1 MREPRPFLYP
11 LLRGAAVGALVALL
25 YSVAL
30 ADATAPPT
38 TVTPADPAWEALQ
51 AVYAYDNTLPT
62 DPVIVEQTQSAQMV
76 TRRLTLAAHD
86 GERIPATMHLP
97 LGDGPFPCV
106 LLLHGYGG
114 NADDYST
121 VAAALLVPRGIAV
134 MAIDARLHGRRA
146 QEGVEMWS
154 ADLERSRQA
163 TINTVIDNRRALDY
177 LDTLDCIDH
186 SRYMALGLSM
196 GAIMGAVLG
205 PVDERIGSAALIV
218 GGGDFSGLLANSDLP
233 QVRRIREAG
242 ITDEML
248 EDFAEG
254 LEPTQFIGHFGRPLL
269 LINGRDDEIVPP
281 ANAEAL
287 HVAASEPK
295 TIVWY
300 DGGHVPAPAM
310 LFGPLMQFV
319 GANLLN

>member
-1 MREPRPFLYP
+1 MREPRRFLY
-11 LLRGAAVGALVALL
+11 LLLPAAAGGMLAALMCSA
-25 YSVAL
+25 AL
-30 ADATAPPT
+30 ADATTPT
-38 TVTPADPAWEALQ
+38 TVGPAGPAWDALR
-51 AVYAYDNTLPT
+51 AVYDYDNTLPL
-62 DPVIVEQTQSAQMV
+62 DPVIVEQTQSAQMI

-86 GERIPATMHLP
+86 GERIPATMHAP
-97 LGDGPFPCV
+97 AGEGPFPCV

-121 VAAALLVPRGIAV
+121 VAAALLVPRGIAL

-146 QEGVEMWS
+146 QQGVEMWS

-218 GGGDFSGLLANSDLP
+218 GGGDFSGLLSNSDLP

-248 EDFAEG
+248 ERFAEG
-254 LEPTQFIGHFGRPLL
+254 LEPTQFIGHFRRPLL

-287 HVAASEPK
+287 HAAASEPK

>member
-205 PVDERIGSAALIV
+205 LGTKWTVRNSLGRDLTSEENRA
-218 GGGDFSGLLANSDLP
+218 LLAELERSKDIELMNQDVTLIQLKRKFFTNPGQIAFFLRGTQQTDITISLANDEVVDDL
-233 QVRRIREAG
+233 RKLFTE
-242 ITDEML
+242 
-248 EDFAEG
+248 
-254 LEPTQFIGHFGRPLL
+254 HFSRVLKVV
-269 LINGRDDEIVPP
+269 N
-281 ANAEAL
+281 
-287 HVAASEPK
+287 
-295 TIVWY
+295 
-300 DGGHVPAPAM
+300 
-310 LFGPLMQFV
+310 
-319 GANLLN
+319 

>member
-1 MREPRPFLYP
+1 MRDTKPCLYPFL
-11 LLRGAAVGALVALL
+11 RAVAVTMLSALL
-25 YSVAL
+25 CSAAL
-30 ADATAPPT
+30 ADVTAPT
-38 TVTPADPAWEALQ
+38 TVTPADPAWDALR
-51 AVYAYDNTLPT
+51 AVYAYDNTLPP
-62 DPVIVEQTQSAQMV
+62 DAVVVEQTQSGTMV
-76 TRRLTLAAHD
+76 TSRLTLAAHD

-218 GGGDFSGLLANSDLP
+218 GGGNFSGLLANSDLP

-248 EDFAEG
+248 ADFAEG